1 MRYSGYL
8 TNGGGIC
15 PSYRQLTAKVYSSTV
30 SRALGR
36 LKFETFDLGLELN
49 EEFPTCRVCVPN
61 LIDTSICPQA
71 PIPRVPNP

>member
-15 PSYRQLTAKVYSSTV
+15 PSYRLLTAKVYSSTV
-30 SRALGR
+30 SRALGL

-49 EEFPTCRVCVPN
+49 EVPHM
-61 LIDTSICPQA
+61 
-71 PIPRVPNP
+71 